1 MDPITLILTALVAG
15 TAAAAGDAVPDAYKG
30 LKALIQKKF
39 AGKPVAEAMLDEHEK
54 DPETYAAPLKKN
66 LLEAGIDQDK
76 EILKAA
82 QALLEQLK
90 SEAAAPGTI
99 NIGQGAKGIIGQTV
113 TGATITGNIS

>member
-15 TAAAAGDAVPDAYKG
+15 TAKAASDAVPDAYKG
-30 LKALIQKKF
+30 LKALIQKKV
-39 AGKPVAEAMLDEHEK
+39 AGKPVAEAMLAEHEK

-66 LLEAGIDQDK
+66 LVEVGVDQDE

-90 SEAAAPGTI
+90 PEAAAAGTI

-113 TGATITGNIS
+113 TGATITGNIN